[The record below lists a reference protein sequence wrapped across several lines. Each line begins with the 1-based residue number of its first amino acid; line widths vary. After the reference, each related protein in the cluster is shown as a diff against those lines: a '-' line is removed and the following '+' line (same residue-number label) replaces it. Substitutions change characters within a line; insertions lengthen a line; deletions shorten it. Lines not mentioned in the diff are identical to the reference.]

1 MRIIGEIPHSEF
13 KITVFQMN
21 SRISVK
27 LEKDMI
33 EHTIKFRD
41 GAGVNNIEDVKKF
54 LDEEVITACRQ
65 SNMILSKAKVN
76 SLISMQADEDEFEVI
91 I

>member
-1 MRIIGEIPHSEF
+1 MRIIGDIPHSDF
-13 KITVFQMN
+13 KITVFHMN

-41 GAGVNNIEDVKKF
+41 GSGVNSTEDVKKF
-54 LDEEVITACRQ
+54 LSEEVITACRQ
-65 SNMILSKAKVN
+65 SNKIISEAKVN
-76 SLISMQADEDEFEVI
+76 SLISMKGEEDEFEVI